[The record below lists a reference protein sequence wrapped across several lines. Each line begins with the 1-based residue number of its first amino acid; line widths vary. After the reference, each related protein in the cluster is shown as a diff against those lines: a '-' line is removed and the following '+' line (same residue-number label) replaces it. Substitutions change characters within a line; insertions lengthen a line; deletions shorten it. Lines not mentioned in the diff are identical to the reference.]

1 MTNILETVALTRDF
15 GAFRA
20 VDGVNLQV
28 RQGSLHS
35 LIGPN
40 GAGKTTLFNCISAV
54 LKPTAGRVRYDG
66 RDITNMP
73 LYISTKDSFNS
84 FAIITDQAN
93 VLKFTLFCI

>member
-40 GAGKTTLFNCISAV
+40 GAGKNTLFNCISAV

-73 LYISTKDSFNS
+73 LHRMTGLGIGRSFQ
-84 FAIITDQAN
+84 ITN
-93 VLKFTLFCI
+93 IFNNNLPKILL